1 MGMNPLAEPA
11 LPASRGP
18 LSEFLLATLQRPPH
32 ALGPAPE
39 GDDPLTGE
47 DLHLTLYCCYE
58 LHYRG
63 LAGVH
68 EGWEWEPSLLAL
80 RAAMEARFEA
90 ALRAAVPR
98 PQAPAPEEMDLAL
111 RRVIEA
117 DGGPA
122 LSRRIETRA
131 THQELL
137 EYLVHRSANLLKEAD
152 PYSFAIARLTGTP
165 KAAMVEILADEY
177 GGGRPERVHAT
188 LFADEMAAVGL
199 DPTYGAYLDH
209 TPGVTLAAVN
219 LASMLGLHRRHR
231 GAIVGHLAVTEMTS
245 SLPNRRYGNGLRR
258 LGHGDATAYHD
269 EHVVADA
276 IHESI
281 AAVDLAGGLARQD
294 PRLGADVLWGA
305 ACLLDVEARF
315 GRHVETAWD
324 AGESSLRAPL
334 APVVGAAA

>member
-1 MGMNPLAEPA
+1 MSLVAEPA
-11 LPASRGP
+11 LPSPRGP
-18 LSEFLLATLQRPPH
+18 LSEALLAGLAHPPH

-39 GDDPLTGE
+39 GDDPLAGE
-47 DLHLTLYCCYE
+47 DLHLALYLCYE

-63 LAGVH
+63 LAGVDD
-68 EGWEWEPSLLAL
+68 GWEWEPSLLAL
-80 RAAMEARFEA
+80 RAAVEARFEG
-90 ALRAAVPR
+90 ALREAVRRPEAA
-98 PQAPAPEEMDLAL
+98 APEEMDLAL
-111 RRVIEA
+111 RRVIDA
-117 DGGPA
+117 DDGPA

-131 THQELL
+131 THAELL

-152 PYSFAIARLTGTP
+152 PYSFAIARLTGAP

-188 LFADEMAAVGL
+188 LFAEEMAAVGL

-209 TPGVTLAAVN
+209 TPGVTLAGVN
-219 LASMLGLHRRHR
+219 LVSMLGLHRRHR
-231 GAIVGHLAVTEMTS
+231 GAVAGHLAVTEMTS
-245 SLPNRRYGNGLRR
+245 SLPNRRYANGLRR

-305 ACLLDVEARF
+305 ACLLDVEGRF
-315 GRHVETAWD
+315 ARHVEAAWD
-324 AGESSLRAPL
+324 AGESSLRVPL
-334 APVVGAAA
+334 DAATDEAAA